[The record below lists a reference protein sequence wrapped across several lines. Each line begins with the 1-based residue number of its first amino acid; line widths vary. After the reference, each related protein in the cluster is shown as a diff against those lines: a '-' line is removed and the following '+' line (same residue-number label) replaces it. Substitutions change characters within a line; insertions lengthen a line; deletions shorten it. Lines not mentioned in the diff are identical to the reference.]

1 LRAAKALMEA
11 KGVGVARALAAKA
24 IAAHR
29 WASPVARPVKEPSVV
44 AARAA
49 TRVAVTKAAVARVA
63 GLVAPRAVVARVV
76 VATVVAVFGAFQLE
90 QLAENWALAAWE
102 AVEMAAAAWV
112 AGGTMADWVA
122 GRGGGVSHSRRSR
135 SQSRN
140 SCLTRTSPHPGRLCR
155 QPYRKCRGRSLVA
168 RARQRWR

>member
-1 LRAAKALMEA
+1 MEA
-11 KGVGVARALAAKA
+11 KGVGAARALAAKA
-24 IAAHR
+24 VPAHR

-63 GLVAPRAVVARVV
+63 GVVAPRAVVARVV
-76 VATVVAVFGAFQLE
+76 VATVVSAVFGAFQSE

-155 QPYRKCRGRSLVA
+155 RPCRKCRGRSLVA
-168 RARQRWR
+168 RARQLWR

>member
-1 LRAAKALMEA
+1 MRAAKAEALMEA

-63 GLVAPRAVVARVV
+63 GLVAPRAVVARV
-76 VATVVAVFGAFQLE
+76 
-90 QLAENWALAAWE
+90 W
-102 AVEMAAAAWV
+102 
-112 AGGTMADWVA
+112 
-122 GRGGGVSHSRRSR
+122 
-135 SQSRN
+135 
-140 SCLTRTSPHPGRLCR
+140 
-155 QPYRKCRGRSLVA
+155 
-168 RARQRWR
+168 

>member
-1 LRAAKALMEA
+1 MEA
-11 KGVGVARALAAKA
+11 KGVGAARALAAKA
-24 IAAHR
+24 VPAHHR

-63 GLVAPRAVVARVV
+63 GVVLAPRAVVARVV
-76 VATVVAVFGAFQLE
+76 VATVVSAVFGAFQSE

-155 QPYRKCRGRSLVA
+155 RPCRKCRGRSLVA
-168 RARQRWR
+168 RARQLWR

>member
-1 LRAAKALMEA
+1 M
-11 KGVGVARALAAKA
+11 
-24 IAAHR
+24 
-29 WASPVARPVKEPSVV
+29 V

-63 GLVAPRAVVARVV
+63 GVVAPRAVVARVV
-76 VATVVAVFGAFQLE
+76 VATVVSAVFGAFQSE

-155 QPYRKCRGRSLVA
+155 RPCRRCRGRSLAA
-168 RARQRWR
+168 RARAAAATATAAEVRGTAAAARLAARGSVAAMVLEAQ